1 MKTLLDVKYCV
12 DRALSSA
19 EGKGR
24 VTRLFTE
31 KTVELA

>member
-12 DRALSSA
+12 DRALSGEKD
-19 EGKGR
+19 EGR
-24 VTRLFTE
+24 EPRLFTE